1 MKHIIPQLRDR
12 LPELMAF
19 LQILSAEHA
28 AGNYES
34 WQDFETHVREFYTP
48 TMMDKIEGIVPGWKN
63 MAGYANEQTLIHVT
77 ATMISLFQLPEY
89 ENALPQQQKLA
100 EWIVLLHDLG
110 KKPGDGSRDY
120 THGFVSATLAGKALI
135 PAGFSATEKYNV
147 GIEQWQIFVSQSIR
161 KKNLFG
167 LVGEPIQ
174 DNRRLP
180 EIFNGID
187 LMFGKKSPPSLVIKG
202 ILLHMSI
209 TVVKEWPQAAPLS
222 SLQIRQ
228 FIDAELLPLLEMI
241 MLVDSDAWMLFEHGK
256 KRQYREETKAVFAG
270 MRQAF
275 RL

>member
-34 WQDFETHVREFYTP
+34 WQDFETHVREFCTP
-48 TMMDKIEGIVPGWKN
+48 TMMDKIESIVPGWKK

-110 KKPGDGSRDY
+110 KKPAAGARDY
-120 THGFVSATLAGKALI
+120 THGFVSAALASKALI

-147 GIEQWQIFVSQSIR
+147 GIEQWQIFVRESIR
-161 KKNLFG
+161 KKKLFG
-167 LVGEPIQ
+167 LVGELIQ

-180 EIFNGID
+180 EIFNGIH
-187 LMFGKKSPPSLVIKG
+187 LIFSEKSPPSLVIKG

-209 TVVKEWPQAAPLS
+209 TVIKEWPQAAPLTS
-222 SLQIRQ
+222 MQIKHYV
-228 FIDAELLPLLEMI
+228 DAELLPLLEMI
-241 MLVDSDAWMLFEHGK
+241 MLVDSDAWMLFEPEK
-256 KRQYREETKAVFAG
+256 KRQYRDETIAVFADI
-270 MRQAF
+270 RASIQ
-275 RL
+275 